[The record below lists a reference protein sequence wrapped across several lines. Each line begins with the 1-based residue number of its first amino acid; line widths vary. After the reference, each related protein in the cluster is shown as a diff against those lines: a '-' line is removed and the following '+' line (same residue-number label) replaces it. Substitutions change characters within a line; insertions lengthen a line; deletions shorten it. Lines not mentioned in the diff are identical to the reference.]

1 MSNPIHE
8 RIQAVAR
15 TVFQDPRLELKDE
28 TTAPDVEKWDSL
40 NHIAFVVAVE
50 KEFGV
55 KFRNAEVARMKCIG
69 DLKALVQKHTMAK
82 AA

>member
-15 TVFQDPRLELKDE
+15 TVFQDPNLELKDE
-28 TTAPDVEKWDSL
+28 TTAQDVEKWDSL

-69 DLKALVQKHTMAK
+69 DLKTLVQKHTAAK